1 MSSSGIRAAS
11 DRDTRKPILKDAA
24 SYISWQTKMETIL
37 DAEDCWEIVT
47 GDELEPVELGW
58 VISDGEDDHTPDEVA
73 EAVRALDIKD
83 WKRRYKKAA
92 SLLT

>member
-1 MSSSGIRAAS
+1 
-11 DRDTRKPILKDAA
+11 
-24 SYISWQTKMETIL
+24 METIL

>member
-1 MSSSGIRAAS
+1 MSSSGIRATS

-47 GDELEPVELGW
+47 GNELEPVELGW
-58 VISDGEDDHTPDEVA
+58 VINEDEEDHAPNEVCHMVKYSVFLMMISI
-73 EAVRALDIKD
+73 E
-83 WKRRYKKAA
+83 
-92 SLLT
+92 